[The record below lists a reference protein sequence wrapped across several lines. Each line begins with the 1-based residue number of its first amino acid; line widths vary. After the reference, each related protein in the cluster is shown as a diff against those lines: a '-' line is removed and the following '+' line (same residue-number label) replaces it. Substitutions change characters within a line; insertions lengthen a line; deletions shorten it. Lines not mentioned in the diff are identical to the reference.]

1 MAFSHARTLSFKVP
15 PFLFRFQ
22 SPTSGRDS
30 THQAAFAEQ
39 NNEEKMDLGVV
50 LQTLGTIVSNHLQ
63 KRRLVTVKI
72 GLQITLDQGLYSQT
86 V

>member
-1 MAFSHARTLSFKVP
+1 
-15 PFLFRFQ
+15 
-22 SPTSGRDS
+22 
-30 THQAAFAEQ
+30 
-39 NNEEKMDLGVV
+39 MDLGVV